1 MVNFP
6 VPKIDSPLYEL
17 EARRKDATGLAFIGD
32 AVHTLAVRSKLVEQV
47 GAKTG
52 VLHRL
57 QSKEVSATAQAA
69 TLKRIESELTE
80 TELDV
85 FKRCRNT
92 HQTTRAKNAS
102 AVEYKI
108 ASGFEGL
115 IGYLYLIGNSERI
128 AELLNKSFEL
138 EERVSQN

>member
-1 MVNFP
+1 MVKFP
-6 VPKIDSPLYEL
+6 VPKIDKPLEEL
-17 EARRKDATGLAFIGD
+17 EARRKDATALAFIGD
-32 AVHTLAVRSKLVEQV
+32 AVHTLAVRSRLVEAV

-80 TELDV
+80 VELDV
-85 FKRCRNT
+85 YKRCRNA
-92 HQTTRAKNAS
+92 HQTTMAKNAS

-115 IGYLYLIGNSERI
+115 LGYLYLTGSSERI

-138 EERVSQN
+138 QEQVSQN